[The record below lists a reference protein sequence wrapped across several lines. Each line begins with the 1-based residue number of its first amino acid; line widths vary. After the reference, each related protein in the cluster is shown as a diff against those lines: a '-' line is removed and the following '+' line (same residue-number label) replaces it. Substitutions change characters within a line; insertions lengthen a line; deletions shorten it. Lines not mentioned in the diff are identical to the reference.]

1 MKFYQK
7 QISGFFLIEVLVVL
21 GIASV
26 ILLGTLT
33 ILSVSTQSSQI
44 VKSSFSEKDLRIAL
58 GRVLG
63 NQPQCEANLTPNG
76 KLEGTDKLL
85 GIGTVS
91 SLSDN
96 GMKFVETSKPFKSDL
111 EIIKMELI
119 GDNTQDPKVSAV
131 ERTFVVYY
139 KKQIMGKQST
149 LGGETC
155 DTSDT
160 RGCYFSQCKLKYK
173 LNTSNDVETCDTL
186 DCTGV
191 ADTISCY
198 TVDDIDEPNAPGPG
212 LGGKARTLVGCGGT
226 SDIERSTITAFGF
239 GAGASNNLDGVLNTY
254 IGYKAGNQNVEGDYN
269 TFIGYEAG
277 MNNKGIN
284 VLQANTFIG
293 HKAGYNTTEGG
304 SNVFLGGE
312 AGYESKED
320 SSGNTFLGYRAGY
333 GLQKGYDNVYVGYQ
347 AGYSH
352 DGTNPTT
359 LLGSGEWSKIRNNT
373 FIGYQAGY
381 HLTTGKYNTFI
392 GHQAGQHNTEGE
404 ANIYIGQSAGP
415 LTGAPA
421 DISKTGDWQM
431 NIGHLIL
438 GRIPNPKINPLQ
450 NSPNIPG
457 RYTPPGVVI
466 NGDLKVKGNIEYNCH
481 PSPCVSLPPI
491 PSSKVYKKNIKPF
504 KNFEKALDDIINT
517 PLFTYEYKKDHP
529 KKSRMGIISEELPEH
544 LQIKD
549 LDSGLRRNDKSSRN
563 DGAKGK
569 SSVKKKPSMPD
580 WPSIYGTFW
589 ASIKALFI
597 KFTDFKKT
605 VLNELKIIK
614 EQFTETVKEVEGNKI
629 VIGSLNKQISSTV
642 QISNINKEESDK
654 RNKELKEVKALL
666 KKTKEELKINK
677 QVLKEIKDMI
687 QKNKH

>member
-1 MKFYQK
+1 
-7 QISGFFLIEVLVVL
+7 
-21 GIASV
+21 
-26 ILLGTLT
+26 
-33 ILSVSTQSSQI
+33 
-44 VKSSFSEKDLRIAL
+44 
-58 GRVLG
+58 
-63 NQPQCEANLTPNG
+63 
-76 KLEGTDKLL
+76 
-85 GIGTVS
+85 
-91 SLSDN
+91 
-96 GMKFVETSKPFKSDL
+96 MKFVETSKPFKSDL

-160 RGCYFSQCKLKYK
+160 KGCYFSQCKLKYK

-191 ADTISCY
+191 EDTISCY
-198 TVDDIDEPNAPGPG
+198 TVDDIDEPYASGPG

-239 GAGASNNLDGVLNTY
+239 GAEASNNLDGVLNTY
-254 IGYKAGNQNVEGDYN
+254 IGYKAGNQNVEGDHN

-277 MNNKGIN
+277 MNNRGTTM
-284 VLQANTFIG
+284 LQANTFIG

-304 SNVFLGGE
+304 NNVFLGGE

-320 SSGNTFLGYRAGY
+320 SSRNTFLGYRAGY

-359 LLGSGEWSKIRNNT
+359 PLGSGEWSKIRNNT

-381 HLTTGKYNTFI
+381 HLTTGKHNTFI

-404 ANIYIGQSAGP
+404 YNIYIGQSAGP
-415 LTGAPA
+415 PLTGTPA

-438 GRIPNPKINPLQ
+438 GRIPNPRLSNPLQ

-466 NGDLKVKGNIEYNCH
+466 NGDPIVKGSIRYGCAPNCPPANILSETPNAINSTMYAFN
-481 PSPCVSLPPI
+481 PI
-491 PSSKVYKKNIKPF
+491 SSKVHKKNIKPF

-549 LDSGLRRNDKSSRN
+549 TKTKKEKD
-563 DGAKGK
+563 
-569 SSVKKKPSMPD
+569 KKPSMPD

-605 VLNELKIIK
+605 VLAELKTIK
-614 EQFTETVKEVEGNKI
+614 EQFTETVKEVEGNKT
-629 VIGSLNKQISSTV
+629 VIGNLNKQISSTV
-642 QISNINKEESDK
+642 QISNINKKESDK
-654 RNKELKEVKALL
+654 RNKKLEEVKALL

-677 QVLKEIKDMI
+677 QALKEIKDMI
-687 QKNKH
+687 QKNKHQCTVGIQK